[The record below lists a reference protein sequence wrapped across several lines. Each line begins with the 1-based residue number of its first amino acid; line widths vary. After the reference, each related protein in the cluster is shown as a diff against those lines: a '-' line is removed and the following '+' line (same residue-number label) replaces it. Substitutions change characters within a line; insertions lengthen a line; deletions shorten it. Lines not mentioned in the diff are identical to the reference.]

1 MKKSVAARK
10 SGTTRPASSQP
21 EKEARRFF
29 GMRALGALIDP
40 VARPALKRRPSLA
53 VQIILDWPHIVGPA
67 LARMSTPRK
76 LSGGTL
82 TIACAGPAAVEMQ
95 YLIPQLLERINSM
108 AGGAPAGEGRQS
120 PLLFRDQSAI
130 VTRVRIIHDAVLEDV
145 SDRPARKPAEPITIE
160 EGHRQ
165 PIHDVLQRLGGHI
178 SARERDKP
186 NS

>member
-1 MKKSVAARK
+1 MKKSDTARK
-10 SGTTRPASSQP
+10 PRTTRPAP
-21 EKEARRFF
+21 GPAEKEARRVF

-95 YLIPQLLERINSM
+95 YLIPQLLERINGM
-108 AGGAPAGEGRQS
+108 AGGASARGGRQS
-120 PLLFRDQSAI
+120 PLLFRDQSSI
-130 VTRVRIIHDAVLEDV
+130 VTRVRIIHDAVLEEV
-145 SDRPARKPAEPITIE
+145 TERPARSLAEPIKIE

-165 PIHDVLQRLGGHI
+165 PIHDVLQRLGGLI

-186 NS
+186 PS